1 MPNHHTVSKNMRV
14 ETVFR
19 YVKSFLQRGKTG
31 NAIFIICEKG
41 RLMQSTFNIY
51 IYIIF
56 ANFPLILYRLSQM
69 RGSFF
74 QNSIFYTLF
83 FKKNMLREKMDRPPY
98 RRQPISF
105 NSTFFT
111 SFRQPTITSFNLWIK

>member
-19 YVKSFLQRGKTG
+19 YVTSFLQRGKTG

-56 ANFPLILYRLSQM
+56 ANFPLILDRLSQM

-83 FKKNMLREKMDRPPY
+83 FKKNICCEKKWTGPLTAANPSPLIRPFLHLSDN
-98 RRQPISF
+98 RR
-105 NSTFFT
+105 
-111 SFRQPTITSFNLWIK
+111 